1 MESSSG
7 QQNLPPSEPLPF
19 FNRDISWVDFNERV
33 LEEGLR
39 KDLPLF
45 ERLRFLS
52 IVSSNFDEFFMVRA
66 AAIKR
71 ALRAAT
77 GEHAAKFVPDPS
89 GLSPAEQLKT
99 ISAKVHAMS
108 RRQYGC
114 LRDEIIPSLAKNGLE
129 LLHPDSYSVPQLDF
143 LESFFMG
150 QIYPILTPLRITSGE
165 PLPFIESRSIY
176 AAFLLESE
184 KPVDEPNSEN
194 QAPQPGEFA
203 SEGALEAS
211 PPNSPLGDHI
221 VIVQIP
227 SALSRIIWLPGTSS
241 VSGSVSGSE
250 ASSSALRSATV
261 APNGTAA
268 NGGEAGHE
276 KLQWALLDDV
286 VLTWGAYLFPGYSLK
301 ESLLFKVNRDADFS
315 VDERRDEDF
324 IEAMEEVLEGR
335 EKSDAVRMVYSPGGL
350 RLRDELANR
359 FALEA
364 DDLYEMDGPLNLG
377 ELLELASVAGFEGL
391 QEKPWKIYGVAD
403 FGEDV
408 SMWERIS
415 QGDVLLHF
423 PYQSFD
429 PVIRF
434 FQEAAADPQV
444 VSIKTALYRT
454 GGAVSGG
461 SMAVSPVVRALEQAA
476 LNGKHV
482 TALVELKARF
492 DEERNISWANRL
504 EKAGVIVVYGLS
516 RLKVHAKI
524 TVVMRREH
532 DRVKRYVH
540 LSTGNY
546 NDKTAKLYE
555 DLCLFTCREE
565 IAYDAGLLFN
575 MLTGYSV
582 VLSMQRLVIAP
593 TGLKRKIL
601 ELIERE
607 TRRSG
612 QNYPGKIMVK
622 LNALTD
628 SEVIAALYRAS
639 RAGVKILLCVRGVC
653 TLVPGVE
660 GLSEN
665 IRVISVID
673 HYLEH
678 SRMYYFSNG
687 GAEELYLSSA
697 DWMPRN
703 LERRV
708 ELMFPIL
715 DEKLLAVLRDMLNA
729 YFQDNCQ
736 ARSLNSDG
744 TWTRLGL
751 LEREQPFRVQRD
763 MLSRAARDAG
773 SPGPVKKEF
782 IVRRSPPGEKQ

>member
-1 MESSSG
+1 MEEVVNIINDHEKDSG
-7 QQNLPPSEPLPF
+7 QQNLPPF

-71 ALRAAT
+71 ALRASTA
-77 GEHAAKFVPDPS
+77 EHPAQFTPDPS
-89 GLSPAEQLKT
+89 GLSPAEQLRK
-99 ISAKVHAMS
+99 ISEKVHALE
-108 RRQYGC
+108 RRQYDC
-114 LRDEIIPSLAKNGLE
+114 LGSEIFPGLAGSGLE
-129 LLHPDSYSVPQLDF
+129 LLRPDSYSVPQMDF
-143 LESFFMG
+143 LESFFVG
-150 QIYPILTPLRITSGE
+150 QVYPILTPLRME
-165 PLPFIESRSIY
+165 ADAPLPFIESRDIN
-176 AAFLLESE
+176 AAFLLIPE
-184 KPVDEPNSEN
+184 KPAEGQDDEC
-194 QAPQPGEFA
+194 
-203 SEGALEAS
+203 
-211 PPNSPLGDHI
+211 I
-221 VIVQIP
+221 VIVRIP
-227 SALSRIIWLPGTSS
+227 PALSRIIWLPGNA
-241 VSGSVSGSE
+241 V
-250 ASSSALRSATV
+250 
-261 APNGTAA
+261 AA
-268 NGGEAGHE
+268 NSGEGGHE

-286 VLTWGAYLFPGYSLK
+286 VLTWGAYLFPGYHLK

-335 EKSDAVRMVYSPGGL
+335 EKSDAVRMVYSPGSR
-350 RLRDELANR
+350 RLRDELASR
-359 FALEA
+359 FALGS
-364 DDLYEMDGPLNLG
+364 DDLYEQDGPLNISD
-377 ELLELASVAGFEGL
+377 LLELTNVAGFEDL
-391 QEKPWKIYGVAD
+391 QEKPWKIYGVST
-403 FGEDV
+403 FSEDV
-408 SMWERIS
+408 SLWDRIS
-415 QGDVLLHF
+415 QGDVMLHF

-434 FQEAAADPQV
+434 FQEAASDPQV

-454 GGAVSGG
+454 GGAVSGS

-524 TVVMRREH
+524 TMVMRREH
-532 DRVKRYVH
+532 DRIKRYVH

-546 NDKTAKLYE
+546 NDKTAKFYE
-555 DLCLFTCREE
+555 DFCLFTCRDD
-565 IAYDAGLLFN
+565 IAYDAGILFN

-582 VLSMQRLVIAP
+582 IHSMMRLVIAP
-593 TGLKRKIL
+593 AGLKRRLL

-607 TRRSG
+607 AGRSG
-612 QNYPGKIMVK
+612 QKYPGKIMVK

-628 SEVIAALYRAS
+628 TNVINALYRAS
-639 RAGVKILLCVRGVC
+639 QAGVKILLCVRGIC
-653 TLVPGVE
+653 TLIPGVPA
-660 GLSEN
+660 LSEN
-665 IRVISVID
+665 IRVVSIID

-678 SRMYYFSNG
+678 SRIYYFANG

-703 LERRV
+703 LERRI

-715 DEKLLAVLRDMLNA
+715 DEKIRAELRDMLNA
-729 YFQDNCQ
+729 CFQDNCQ
-736 ARSLNSDG
+736 ARLLNSDG
-744 TWTRLGL
+744 TWTRLSPP
-751 LEREQPFRVQRD
+751 EWEKVFRVQRD
-763 MLSRAARDAG
+763 MLSRAVREAG
-773 SPGPVKKEF
+773 NPGPVKQEF
-782 IVRRSPPGEKQ
+782 IVRRSPPGEK